1 MFSWGTDSIL
11 KDFIER
17 EHLIIEWEGRR
28 NRLDT
33 RRAHKEGLSLIYDL
47 CYSQSTVS
55 EMLFSKATSLNTD
68 FLVP

>member
-11 KDFIER
+11 KGFMER

-33 RRAHKEGLSLIYDL
+33 RRAHKEGLL
-47 CYSQSTVS
+47 
-55 EMLFSKATSLNTD
+55 
-68 FLVP
+68 